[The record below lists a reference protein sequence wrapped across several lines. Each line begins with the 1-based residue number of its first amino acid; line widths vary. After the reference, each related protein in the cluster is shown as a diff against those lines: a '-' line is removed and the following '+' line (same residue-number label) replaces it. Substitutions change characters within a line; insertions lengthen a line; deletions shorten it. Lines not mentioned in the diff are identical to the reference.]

1 MALDGQDVYF
11 VVFAVG
17 DQRHGIDL
25 ERVVR
30 VLPAVEITPL
40 AGAPGVID
48 GIINVHGTIVPVLNT
63 HRRVGLMSRDM
74 DLGDQLLLVQTAGR
88 QLVLVTDSISG
99 VVLLPRKLVERSG
112 SPSASLEFVEAAV
125 HVADGALLIDNVD
138 RLLNKQ
144 ESQQLDKA
152 LASGTE
158 SRV

>member
-1 MALDGQDVYF
+1 
-11 VVFAVG
+11 
-17 DQRHGIDL
+17 
-25 ERVVR
+25 
-30 VLPAVEITPL
+30 
-40 AGAPGVID
+40 
-48 GIINVHGTIVPVLNT
+48 
-63 HRRVGLMSRDM
+63 
-74 DLGDQLLLVQTAGR
+74 
-88 QLVLVTDSISG
+88 